1 MNESL
6 NNVEKIFMLLAFMV
20 SVVVLVLATET
31 FAQNAAQQESSK
43 VESTSQKE
51 ADSVAQADVDTVDKN
66 MDKLFNS
73 TDHAN
78 KRPEETDR
86 LRSLF
91 AIPWLKGKLEK
102 TKVTTTLSNLATLK
116 TAVRNFKM
124 DVGDYPDRLEELL
137 TTNGSEK
144 WDGPYLDMKSIPKD
158 GWDMD
163 FIYILTDDTFGFDIK
178 SYGADKKSGG
188 DGVNKDLSC
197 WGDNW

>member
-1 MNESL
+1 M

-20 SVVVLVLATET
+20 SVVVLVLASET
-31 FAQNAAQQESSK
+31 FAQNAAQQDSSK
-43 VESTSQKE
+43 EEATRQKE
-51 ADSVAQADVDTVDKN
+51 ADSVVQADMSTVDKN
-66 MDKLFNS
+66 MDRLFDRNMD
-73 TDHAN
+73 TAD
-78 KRPEETDR
+78 KRPEEAKGG
-86 LRSLF
+86 RSLF

-124 DVGDYPDRLEELL
+124 DVGDYPDCLEELL

-163 FIYILTDDTFGFDIK
+163 FVYILTDDAFGFDIK
-178 SYGADKKSGG
+178 SYGADKKPGG
-188 DGVNKDLSC
+188 DGVNKDFSC